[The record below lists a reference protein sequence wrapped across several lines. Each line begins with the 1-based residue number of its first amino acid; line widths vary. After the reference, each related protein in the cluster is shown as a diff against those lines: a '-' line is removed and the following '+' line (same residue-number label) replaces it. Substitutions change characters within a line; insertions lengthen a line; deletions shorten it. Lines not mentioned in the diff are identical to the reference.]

1 MRARPSLFGFT
12 IITHIY
18 AVHQTN
24 FIRRFALTS
33 SSEIS
38 ARARLD
44 SFITNRSS
52 MSPTTT
58 TTPRSPTRR
67 PGSSPPSL
75 APGDEHKRV
84 LGFSGEA
91 LGFFFIALVCV
102 IWIAASFLVERLE
115 AHGLSPVLLTYV
127 CSSGFITL
135 VPLRFGAIVDGVRG
149 SGRGGA
155 WKRWLVARRR
165 SSEADGAKTDDDD
178 DDAFDDND
186 WDGEDENRVG
196 TSTGINPGAA
206 VKRTAAAAAAA
217 GGEIEMTSLSERA
230 DANAASSTNADLE
243 RGVGSPASE
252 RRTGGSGGHSG
263 TVVASPPYSFD
274 YHARA
279 AIAVAP
285 IWVLAQLCFNYSLLM
300 TSVTANSMLS
310 SSSAVFT
317 FCVSV
322 YMGLDKFTWMKVAAV
337 TAYVCGTVLVTMADR
352 DPRGVNFDSASE
364 ADSTNNALGQNI
376 ESPMFGNVLALA
388 AAGLYALYTSVMKL
402 YLKDDDRTD
411 MTLFFAL
418 MGVVNFT
425 AFGAALVALRFVGFL
440 PELLSNLSIRV
451 FLLACSK
458 AFFDN
463 VCSDYLWARAVLLTS
478 PTVASIGLSLQIP
491 LAASVEVFVGSP
503 PWAAHFKNAA
513 LMASGTLFVLA
524 GFAGVS

>member
-1 MRARPSLFGFT
+1 
-12 IITHIY
+12 
-18 AVHQTN
+18 
-24 FIRRFALTS
+24 
-33 SSEIS
+33 
-38 ARARLD
+38 
-44 SFITNRSS
+44 
-52 MSPTTT
+52 MSPTPT

-67 PGSSPPSL
+67 PGSSPPSR

-155 WKRWLVARRR
+155 WKRWLVSRRR

-178 DDAFDDND
+178 DDDAYEDDDD
-186 WDGEDENRVG
+186 WEGERRVG

-206 VKRTAAAAAAA
+206 VKRTAVG
-217 GGEIEMTSLSERA
+217 GGEIEMTSLGERA
-230 DANAASSTNADLE
+230 DANANAASTTNADLE
-243 RGVGSPASE
+243 RGVGSPSSE
-252 RRTGGSGGHSG
+252 RRTGGGGGHGG
-263 TVVASPPYSFD
+263 TVVAVPPYSFD

-285 IWVLAQLCFNYSLLM
+285 IWVLAQLAFNYSLLM

-402 YLKDDDRTD
+402 HLKDDDRTD

-440 PELLSNLSIRV
+440 PELLSNLSTRV

>member
-1 MRARPSLFGFT
+1 
-12 IITHIY
+12 
-18 AVHQTN
+18 
-24 FIRRFALTS
+24 
-33 SSEIS
+33 
-38 ARARLD
+38 
-44 SFITNRSS
+44 
-52 MSPTTT
+52 MSPRPT
-58 TTPRSPTRR
+58 TTPRSPARR
-67 PGSSPPSL
+67 PASSPPAL
-75 APGDEHKRV
+75 TNGDEHKRV

-135 VPLRFGAIVDGVRG
+135 VPLRFGALVAGVRG

-155 WKRWLVARRR
+155 WKSWLASRQ
-165 SSEADGAKTDDDD
+165 SSEADAKTDDDD
-178 DDAFDDND
+178 AYDDDDS
-186 WDGEDENRVG
+186 DGEGESRVG
-196 TSTGINPGAA
+196 MSTGINPGAA
-206 VKRTAAAAAAA
+206 VKRTAAAVAA
-217 GGEIEMTSLSERA
+217 GGEIEMAALSERA
-230 DANAASSTNADLE
+230 DASANAASTAHGTDLE
-243 RGVGSPASE
+243 RGVGSPPSE
-252 RRTGGSGGHSG
+252 RRTGGGGHSG
-263 TVVASPPYSFD
+263 GTIVTVPPYSFE

-285 IWVLAQLCFNYSLLM
+285 IWVLAQLAFNYSLLM

-337 TAYVCGTVLVTMADR
+337 AAYVCGTVLVTLADR
-352 DPRGVNFDSASE
+352 DPRGVNFDSVSE

-376 ESPMFGNVLALA
+376 ESPTFGNVLALA

-402 YLKDDDRTD
+402 YLQDDDRTD

-425 AFGAALVALRFVGFL
+425 AFGAALIALRFVGFL
-440 PELLSNLSIRV
+440 PELLSNLSTRV

>member
-1 MRARPSLFGFT
+1 
-12 IITHIY
+12 
-18 AVHQTN
+18 
-24 FIRRFALTS
+24 
-33 SSEIS
+33 
-38 ARARLD
+38 
-44 SFITNRSS
+44 

-67 PGSSPPSL
+67 PGSSPPSHT
-75 APGDEHKRV
+75 PGDEHKRV

-178 DDAFDDND
+178 DAFDDND
-186 WDGEDENRVG
+186 WEGEDENRVG

-206 VKRTAAAAAAA
+206 VKRTAAAAAA

-230 DANAASSTNADLE
+230 DANANAASSTNADLE
-243 RGVGSPASE
+243 RGVGSPSSE

-263 TVVASPPYSFD
+263 TVVAAPPYSFD

-322 YMGLDKFTWMKVAAV
+322 YMGLDTFTWMKVAAV

-425 AFGAALVALRFVGFL
+425 AFGATLVALRFVGFL

>member
-1 MRARPSLFGFT
+1 
-12 IITHIY
+12 
-18 AVHQTN
+18 
-24 FIRRFALTS
+24 
-33 SSEIS
+33 
-38 ARARLD
+38 
-44 SFITNRSS
+44 
-52 MSPTTT
+52 MSPTPTT
-58 TTPRSPTRR
+58 NPRSPTRR
-67 PGSSPPSL
+67 PGFSPSSL
-75 APGDEHKRV
+75 TPGDQHKRV

-102 IWIAASFLVERLE
+102 IRIAALFLVERLE

-135 VPLRFGAIVDGVRG
+135 VPFRFGAIVDGVRG

-155 WKRWLVARRR
+155 WKRWLVSRRR

-178 DDAFDDND
+178 DAYDDDD
-186 WDGEDENRVG
+186 WEGEDERRVG

-206 VKRTAAAAAAA
+206 VKRTAVAVAAVG

-230 DANAASSTNADLE
+230 DANANANAASTTNADLE
-243 RGVGSPASE
+243 RGVGSPSSE
-252 RRTGGSGGHSG
+252 RRTVGGGHGG
-263 TVVASPPYSFD
+263 TVVAVPPYSFD

-285 IWVLAQLCFNYSLLM
+285 IWVLAQLAFNFSLLM

-322 YMGLDKFTWMKVAAV
+322 YLGLDRFTWMKVAAV

-364 ADSTNNALGQNI
+364 ADSANNALGQNI
-376 ESPMFGNVLALA
+376 ESPMFGNILALA

-440 PELLSNLSIRV
+440 PGLLSNLSTRV

>member
-1 MRARPSLFGFT
+1 
-12 IITHIY
+12 
-18 AVHQTN
+18 
-24 FIRRFALTS
+24 
-33 SSEIS
+33 
-38 ARARLD
+38 
-44 SFITNRSS
+44 
-52 MSPTTT
+52 MSPTPT

-75 APGDEHKRV
+75 APGDERKRV

-135 VPLRFGAIVDGVRG
+135 VPLRFGAIVDGVRRR
-149 SGRGGA
+149 GRGGA
-155 WKRWLVARRR
+155 WKRWLVARRA
-165 SSEADGAKTDDDD
+165 SNEADGAKTDDDD
-178 DDAFDDND
+178 DDDAYEDDD
-186 WDGEDENRVG
+186 WEGEGERRVG

-206 VKRTAAAAAAA
+206 VKRTAAAAAAG

-230 DANAASSTNADLE
+230 DANADLE
-243 RGVGSPASE
+243 RGVGSPSSE
-252 RRTGGSGGHSG
+252 RRTGGGGGGHGG
-263 TVVASPPYSFD
+263 TVVALPPYSFD

-440 PELLSNLSIRV
+440 PELLSNLSTRV

>member
-1 MRARPSLFGFT
+1 
-12 IITHIY
+12 
-18 AVHQTN
+18 
-24 FIRRFALTS
+24 
-33 SSEIS
+33 
-38 ARARLD
+38 
-44 SFITNRSS
+44 

-206 VKRTAAAAAAA
+206 VKRTAAAAAA

-230 DANAASSTNADLE
+230 DANANAASSTNADLE
-243 RGVGSPASE
+243 RGVGSPSSE